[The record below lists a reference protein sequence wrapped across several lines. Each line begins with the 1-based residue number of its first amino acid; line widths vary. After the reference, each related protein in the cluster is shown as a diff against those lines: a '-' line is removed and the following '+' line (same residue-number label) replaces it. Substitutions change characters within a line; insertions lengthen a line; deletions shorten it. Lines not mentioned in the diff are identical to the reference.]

1 MATTYCT
8 ETPASNGN
16 LRTFTISFW
25 VKRGKEGAASGAS
38 QQIIGQ
44 TVDQY
49 FRVMFKDDNTL
60 RCYDQSGFNF
70 ITTKKFSDINSWY
83 HIVLRIDTTQNTEAD
98 RARLYVNGVLQTAY
112 GTQTYPALNVE
123 LHFNRNQLHSI
134 GRSSSSGGY
143 DYFEG
148 VLSEFCFIDGGSL
161 GPDSFG
167 ETDTDTGEW
176 RIKDLAANAFTWGT
190 NGYRIFHNGN
200 SVTDSSTNS
209 NDWTAYGSLTNTS
222 DCPSNVF
229 AVLNRLDN
237 DNMSAGFLYGNTQV
251 SGQSSESR
259 KYYCSLTMG
268 CLGNGKF
275 YFEGLLE
282 VNNQGFLGVTS
293 LDAIQNPSYH
303 RYNNEYCGRYDY
315 DYGYNFSD
323 GQYYRNTS
331 GTAYGGISWTPGDYF
346 SFGIDNTNQKMYIA
360 KNGTW
365 INSANPSSGTGGI
378 DYSAIGSNVMFIV
391 SDNNSAGY
399 NKFSFNFGNGVF
411 STNTISG
418 TTYSP
423 TVGDTTAKFKY
434 NIIPTGFTAL
444 STKGLNA

>member
-25 VKRGKEGAASGAS
+25 VKRGKEGAASATS

-70 ITTKKFSDINSWY
+70 ITTRKFSDINSWY

-123 LHFNRNQLHSI
+123 LHFNRGQLHSI

-167 ETDTDTGEW
+167 ETDTETGQW
-176 RIKDLAANAFTWGT
+176 RLKELAANAFTWGT

-209 NDWTAYGSLTNTS
+209 NNWTAYGSLTNTN

-229 AVLNRLDN
+229 AVLNRLDS
-237 DNMSAGFLYGNTQV
+237 DLTTDPFQYGNTQV
-251 SGQSSESR
+251 SGQNPESA
-259 KYYCSLTMG
+259 KYYCGLTLGMM
-268 CLGNGKF
+268 GNGKY
-275 YFEGLLE
+275 YFEGQLN
-282 VNNQGFLGVTS
+282 VNNQGILGVCN
-293 LDAIQNPSYH
+293 LDASDNPTYLRQQNTFP
-303 RYNNEYCGRYDY
+303 GRYSSSWGY
-315 DYGYNFSD
+315 DFTDGYKFN
-323 GQYYRNTS
+323 NNNK
-331 GTAYGGISWTPGDYF
+331 TAYGSGTSWTANDYF
-346 SFGIDNTNQKMYIA
+346 SFALDNTNGKMYIA
-360 KNGTW
+360 KNGSWVSGGDPT
-365 INSANPSSGTGGI
+365 NGTGGI
-378 DYSAIGSNVMFIV
+378 DYSAIGDNNMFIV
-391 SDNNSAGY
+391 ADNNSAGY
-399 NKFSFNFGNGVF
+399 NKFTFNFGNGSF
-411 STNTISG
+411 DTTTLS

-423 TVGDTTAKFKY
+423 TVGDTSAKFKY
-434 NIIPTGFTAL
+434 NIIPTGYTAL
-444 STKGLNA
+444 STKGLNI